1 MPPEA
6 GWRVCRWG
14 VKPAPQMAVTLSGET
29 AVTRSRETAG
39 TRSRETAYMSLPP
52 PGPSVPLMHVAP
64 PEADVHQEQVPQQV
78 PQQVFLQGH
87 SQAKLCCLQAPFC
100 SWLHTQGQPS
110 GHVLRVCACASVP
123 ICHAVLVCVCVCAS
137 EGNAASLLLLC
148 EVCVC
153 QALMSMQEEASLRQW
168 EAGNASRMEQ
178 ANPSQV
184 PQAHVR
190 FFRCGRQYMW
200 PTTCCQCTFEASA
213 RI

>member
-110 GHVLRVCACASVP
+110 GHVLRVLRVMCCASVP
-123 ICHAVLVCVCVCAS
+123 ARLCLSAMPSLCVCVCVLVRATQHHSC
-137 EGNAASLLLLC
+137 C
-148 EVCVC
+148 CVRCVCV
-153 QALMSMQEEASLRQW
+153 R
-168 EAGNASRMEQ
+168 R
-178 ANPSQV
+178 
-184 PQAHVR
+184 
-190 FFRCGRQYMW
+190 
-200 PTTCCQCTFEASA
+200 
-213 RI
+213 